1 MKISESISIR
11 LLTLND
17 VEDWL
22 KQCEVLDYESG
33 ENNIYYGPYNRG
45 EPYSIDKIRKKTI
58 KLWTQKITEPSWRRA
73 WGNDH
78 QFQKSD
84 KKRR

>member
-1 MKISESISIR
+1 MKISESINIR
-11 LLTLND
+11 LLTLNN

-45 EPYSIDKIRKKTI
+45 EPYSIDKIRKKLSNYGLKKLLFQVGEGLGEFLMKI
-58 KLWTQKITEPSWRRA
+58 K
-73 WGNDH
+73 
-78 QFQKSD
+78 
-84 KKRR
+84 